1 MINSEKAKFFLSN
14 PAFPINS
21 KILLSCNHKVIA
33 ESLEISQLMSDCLIQ
48 KIRDL
53 AVGKTLK
60 NEIEDLV
67 DFNSKQS
74 ICEFFKNK
82 IKVKE
87 VINLDANNDIADIV
101 FELEIY
107 YGNRDQITEKIIEE
121 LNSITFKTFFTEVKI
136 N

>member
-1 MINSEKAKFFLSN
+1 
-14 PAFPINS
+14 
-21 KILLSCNHKVIA
+21 
-33 ESLEISQLMSDCLIQ
+33 MSDCLIQ